1 MSQTQLAH
9 EFSPLSMLRSPR
21 PFIMIR
27 CIRVLLKLS
36 MPKARIKQ
44 IFKRSSHQIYNVS
57 IFFVFFMTFYGL
69 LGVQLFGELKHHC
82 VRKNVS
88 VKDVTLNDLTI
99 PDSYCNPKSDGGH
112 KCPKGF
118 DCLDLSELPKVK
130 TGFLGFGE
138 IASSIFT
145 GMYCYYSEFPNKRAY
160 LLTYL
165 AFLEFFHHTSFL
177 CGLSCHD
184 FLPM

>member
-88 VKDVTLNDLTI
+88 VKGQLISKYPFGIIVWTKI
-99 PDSYCNPKSDGGH
+99 PTKLFLDF
-112 KCPKGF
+112 CPEFFVASWG
-118 DCLDLSELPKVK
+118 LPGSFL
-130 TGFLGFGE
+130 GFLG
-138 IASSIFT
+138 T
-145 GMYCYYSEFPNKRAY
+145 
-160 LLTYL
+160 
-165 AFLEFFHHTSFL
+165 
-177 CGLSCHD
+177 
-184 FLPM
+184 

>member
-1 MSQTQLAH
+1 MCFFIWISVILQTFEIFEIAH
-9 EFSPLSMLRSPR
+9 KYSPLSMLRSPR

-27 CIRVLLKLS
+27 CIRVFLKLS

-44 IFKRSSHQIYNVS
+44 IFKRSSHQIYNVT
-57 IFFVFFMTFYGL
+57 IFFMFFMSFYGL

-82 VRKNVS
+82 VRKNVE

-99 PDSYCNPKSDGGH
+99 PDSYCNPKPDSGGH

-118 DCLDLSELPKVK
+118 DCKDLSILAQSK
-130 TGFLGFGE
+130 TGFIGFGN

-145 GMYCYYSEFPNKRAY
+145 GECITIQEC
-160 LLTYL
+160 L
-165 AFLEFFHHTSFL
+165 
-177 CGLSCHD
+177 
-184 FLPM
+184 